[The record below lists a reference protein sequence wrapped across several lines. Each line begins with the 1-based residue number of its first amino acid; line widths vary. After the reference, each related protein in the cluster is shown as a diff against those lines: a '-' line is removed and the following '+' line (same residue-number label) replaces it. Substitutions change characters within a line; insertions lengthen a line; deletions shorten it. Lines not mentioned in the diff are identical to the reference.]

1 MSSVLSAALLNI
13 GASVSIILTNKQLV
27 SGLDFHF
34 ILLTLC
40 LNFATTSLFCSTL
53 AWVGWFEP
61 KSLPARDTWGI
72 AFLAVVTV
80 LFNNSSVEA
89 NSVGFYQIFKLLIIP
104 TVMCLEWVHGYKR
117 TYSWQIITSLVISSA
132 GVGMASISD
141 VQFNARGFVL
151 ACLSDLVTA
160 QFQIWQS
167 GKQAEHGLTSTQIQY
182 AVAYQQTFIA
192 ACGTLAL
199 DVWLPAAKGLL
210 LLRPGGLL
218 EYNWQG
224 LEICWLG
231 ACCGIAVVMNLST
244 YALLGKTSPVT
255 YQVIGQLKTCLTV
268 GFGYLFFDHRGPEVS
283 TAWLIFRFVG
293 VLVGSAGILAYGLI
307 KTSESK
313 PQTSNGGGNGCH
325 DSKENGKVK
334 AT

>member
-1 MSSVLSAALLNI
+1 MLSAALLNI
-13 GASVSIILTNKQLV
+13 IASVSIILTNKQLV

-40 LNFATTSLFCSTL
+40 LNFATTSLFCTVL
-53 AWVGWFEP
+53 ARVRWFEP
-61 KSLPARDTWGI
+61 KYMPSRDTWGI

-104 TVMCLEWVHGYKR
+104 TVMCLEWVHGYKK
-117 TYSWQIITSLVISSA
+117 TYSWQIITSLVISSV

-167 GKQAEHGLTSTQIQY
+167 GKQKEHGLSSTQIQY
-182 AVAYQQTFIA
+182 AVAYPQTFIA
-192 ACGTLAL
+192 AIGTLAL
-199 DVWLPAAKGLL
+199 DVYFPKGKEILL
-210 LLRPGGLL
+210 MRPGSLL
-218 EYNWQG
+218 EHSWRG
-224 LEICWLG
+224 AEVRWLG

-268 GFGYLFFDHRGPEVS
+268 AFGYLLFDHRGPEVS
-283 TAWLIFRFVG
+283 TAWLMFRFVG
-293 VLVGSAGILAYGLI
+293 VFVGSAGILAYGII
-307 KTSESK
+307 KNSESEQQNSNAATNGHHK
-313 PQTSNGGGNGCH
+313 SNGS
-325 DSKENGKVK
+325 DSKVK
-334 AT
+334 ST